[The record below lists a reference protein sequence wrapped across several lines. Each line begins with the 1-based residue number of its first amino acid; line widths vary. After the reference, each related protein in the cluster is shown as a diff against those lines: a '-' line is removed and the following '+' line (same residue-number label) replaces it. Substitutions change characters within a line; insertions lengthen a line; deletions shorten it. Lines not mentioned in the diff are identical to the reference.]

1 MLKINADW
9 VHASK
14 VNIIKDYGD
23 DVVAGE
29 RGGNVALYARDE
41 NMLMLLSGIALKPV
55 DPIKTADRF
64 YYGAA

>member
-14 VNIIKDYGD
+14 VNILKDYGD
-23 DVVAGE
+23 DVVAAE

-41 NMLMLLSGIALKPV
+41 NMLMLLSGIAIKPS
-55 DPIKTADRF
+55 DPIKVADSF
-64 YYGAA
+64 YFGAS